1 VACAEA
7 ARNGVTTVRSADEVE
22 DGWANLIISNHT
34 LEHCQNPLAE
44 LKGLLRKL
52 APDGI
57 AVFVFPC
64 EVAENAY
71 RAGDRNHHLYPWSPM
86 SAANLFSEARFHVV
100 ESKIYLHFRP
110 PRFTPRL
117 LRSLGGRSLFEIGCR
132 AYGVLT
138 YLNLTPAVSSQ
149 VRVVARVNVADM

>member
-1 VACAEA
+1 
-7 ARNGVTTVRSADEVE
+7 
-22 DGWANLIISNHT
+22 
-34 LEHCQNPLAE
+34 
-44 LKGLLRKL
+44 
-52 APDGI
+52 
-57 AVFVFPC
+57 
-64 EVAENAY
+64 
-71 RAGDRNHHLYPWSPM
+71 M
-86 SAANLFSEARFHVV
+86 SAANLFSEAGFHVV
-100 ESKIYLHFRP
+100 ESKIYLHVRP